1 MIEPSTNPTELYED
15 RSQYTSFPP
24 KAIRLVVLVNVSSAL
39 WTLQMP
45 NLITIRPLKRIELP
59 LPASGQDLH
68 LSLSSGDSST
78 GNKFTIS
85 RSSFTG
91 MVPLYCTIVVLF
103 ITPCWPPRSVLNL
116 FCTQKQTVRWHYL
129 LKVAIGVP
137 RFSLKVPFYRIV
149 LSVKGKS
156 IPGSL
161 REWYRLHI
169 SIKISPTMVASQERN
184 KYIQGLSTM
193 LDKIVQSNVS

>member
-1 MIEPSTNPTELYED
+1 MIESSTNPTELYED

-24 KAIRLVVLVNVSSAL
+24 KAIRLAVLATVSSAL

-91 MVPLYCTIVVLF
+91 MVLLYCTIVVLF
-103 ITPCWPPRSVLNL
+103 ITPCWPPRSILNL
-116 FCTQKQTVRWHYL
+116 LGTQKQTVRWHYL
-129 LKVAIGVP
+129 LRVAIGVP
-137 RFSLKVPFYRIV
+137 RFSLKVPRLSHFIESCFQLGEKVFPDRSGECVNDIDSIYR
-149 LSVKGKS
+149 SHRKKG
-156 IPGSL
+156 
-161 REWYRLHI
+161 I
-169 SIKISPTMVASQERN
+169 SIFKVWALCSIKSYS
-184 KYIQGLSTM
+184 
-193 LDKIVQSNVS
+193 SNVS